1 MGISADDVK
10 YVAQLSRLEFKE
22 DEIEKFTKDLSSIV
36 GYVNKLNELDTEDLE
51 ALVNPIYIEN
61 DFREDDIKDSLD
73 RENVLLNA
81 PEKEEG
87 YFKVPTVIEG

>member
-1 MGISADDVK
+1 MGIGVEDVK

-22 DEIEKFTKDLSSIV
+22 DEIEKFTKDLSSIIE
-36 GYVNKLNELDTEDLE
+36 YVNKLNELDTEAIE

-61 DFREDDIKDSLD
+61 DFREDDIENSLD
-73 RENVLLNA
+73 RDSVLLNA

>member
-36 GYVNKLNELDTEDLE
+36 GYVNKLNELDTEDVE

>member
-36 GYVNKLNELDTEDLE
+36 GYVNKLNELDTEDVE

-61 DFREDDIKDSLD
+61 DFREDETQDSLD
-73 RENVLLNA
+73 RESVLLNA